1 MATKITFEDK
11 MKKLDEIVSK
21 MNSEDINLDEMLSLF
36 KKANNLIK
44 DLRKEIDDAKSKIEE
59 L

>member
-21 MNSEDINLDEMLSLF
+21 MNSEDIKLDEMLSLY

>member
-1 MATKITFEDK
+1 MPAKITFEEK

-21 MNSEDINLDEMLSLF
+21 MNSEDIKLDEMLSLY

>member
-21 MNSEDINLDEMLSLF
+21 MNSEDINLDEMLSLY